1 MSFAPIAGTLAQTG
15 SFVARAISVTTS
27 RASAVGSSVAM
38 IVGVATTPSISEA
51 AVAQR
56 ISSSDVV
63 ARKMRI
69 VWLVARF
76 SGGEVEVVGVGDLLE
91 TQSLGRCRRRDF
103 VVRHRDEERFVLLA
117 RPSATRHV
125 EHRADEKA
133 HHVMQEPLRFDV
145 DRKSVA

>member
-1 MSFAPIAGTLAQTG
+1 MSFAPMAGTLAQTG
-15 SFVARAISVTTS
+15 SVVARAISATTS
-27 RASAVGSSVAM
+27 RASAVGSSDAM
-38 IVGVATTPSISEA
+38 IVGVATTPSIREA

-103 VVRHRDEERFVLLA
+103 VVRGRGAGRFVLRA
-117 RPSATRHV
+117 RPPAAGHV
-125 EHRADEKA
+125 EHRADEEA
-133 HHVMQEPLRFDV
+133 HHVM
-145 DRKSVA
+145 